1 MRLDAGD
8 DLGNRRTAR
17 AKSVHN
23 GLLEVEAIA
32 DYLFYCHS
40 ERGEGSS
47 CRKSQIPHPPK
58 QVRNNKFHMRLANK
72 VALIT
77 GGTSGIGE
85 ATALLF
91 AKEGAKVAV
100 TGRNE
105 SRGRAMAAQLLE
117 RGSEAIFLRSDV
129 RNAEECHRAVEVTVR
144 SFGRLDILFN
154 NAGVFYPDTTLE
166 CSEEKWDLQIDI
178 NLKGTFLMSK
188 FALPSMIAQGS
199 GVIINNSSGWGIVGG
214 DKAVAYCAS
223 KGGVVLLTK
232 AMAIDHGRQGIR
244 VNCICPGD
252 VDTPM
257 LPQDARLRG
266 LDWNA
271 YIAGC
276 ANRPMGRIGTAEE
289 IAKAVLFLASDDSS
303 FMTGAALVVDGGGTA
318 D

>member
-1 MRLDAGD
+1 MRLHD
-8 DLGNRRTAR
+8 
-17 AKSVHN
+17 
-23 GLLEVEAIA
+23 
-32 DYLFYCHS
+32 
-40 ERGEGSS
+40 
-47 CRKSQIPHPPK
+47 
-58 QVRNNKFHMRLANK
+58 K

-85 ATALLF
+85 ATASLF
-91 AKEGAKVAV
+91 SNEGAKVAI

-105 SRGRAMAAQLLE
+105 DRGRAISGKITE
-117 RGSEAIFLRSDV
+117 GGGEAVFLATDVSKSDHC
-129 RNAEECHRAVEVTVR
+129 RRAVEQTI
-144 SFGRLDILFN
+144 SAFGRLDILFN
-154 NAGVFYPDTTLE
+154 NAGVFYPHNALD
-166 CSEEKWDLQIDI
+166 CNEEEWDEQIDI

-188 FALPSMIAQGS
+188 YALPHMIEQGS

-223 KGGVVLLTK
+223 KGGVLLLAK
-232 AMAIDHGRQGIR
+232 AMAIDHGHQGIR

-257 LPQDARLRG
+257 LPEDARMRG
-266 LDWNA
+266 LKWED
-271 YIAGC
+271 YLAGC
-276 ANRPMGRIGTAEE
+276 NNRPMGRIGTADE

>member
-1 MRLDAGD
+1 MRLKD
-8 DLGNRRTAR
+8 R
-17 AKSVHN
+17 A
-23 GLLEVEAIA
+23 
-32 DYLFYCHS
+32 
-40 ERGEGSS
+40 
-47 CRKSQIPHPPK
+47 
-58 QVRNNKFHMRLANK
+58 
-72 VALIT
+72 ALIT

-85 ATALLF
+85 AVADLF
-91 AKEGAKVAV
+91 AREGAKVAI

-105 SRGRAMAAQLLE
+105 SRGHAVTARILE
-117 RGSEAIFLRSDV
+117 SGREAIFLRTDV
-129 RNAEECHRAVEVTVR
+129 RKAAECKRAVDETLS

-154 NAGVFYPDTTLE
+154 NAGVFYPQTALE
-166 CSEEKWDLQIDI
+166 CSEEEWDLQIDI

-188 FALPSMIAQGS
+188 YALPPMIAQSS
-199 GVIINNSSGWGIVGG
+199 GVIINNSSGWGLVGG

-232 AMAIDHGRQGIR
+232 AMAVDHGRQGIR

-257 LPQDARLRG
+257 LPEDAKLRG
-266 LDWNA
+266 LEWKT
-271 YIAGC
+271 YLAGC
-276 ANRPMGRIGTAEE
+276 ENRPMGRIGTADE

>member
-1 MRLDAGD
+1 MEAVWPDRCNPRSFGAFVRLTD
-8 DLGNRRTAR
+8 
-17 AKSVHN
+17 
-23 GLLEVEAIA
+23 
-32 DYLFYCHS
+32 
-40 ERGEGSS
+40 
-47 CRKSQIPHPPK
+47 
-58 QVRNNKFHMRLANK
+58 K

-85 ATALLF
+85 ATAFLF
-91 AKEGAKVAV
+91 ASEGAKVAL

-105 SRGRAMAAQLLE
+105 ERGRKLAE
-117 RGSEAIFLRSDV
+117 KITREEGRAIFIPADV
-129 RNAEECHRAVEVTVR
+129 RDVQQCRRSVERTVEE
-144 SFGRLDILFN
+144 FGRVDILFN
-154 NAGVFYPDTTLE
+154 NAGVFYAHDALE
-166 CSEEKWDLQIDI
+166 CSEEEWDLQIDV

-188 FALPSMIAQGS
+188 CVLTQMIAQGA
-199 GVIINNSSGWGIVGG
+199 GVIVNNSSGWGLVGG

-232 AMAIDHGRQGIR
+232 AMAVDHGRQGIR

-257 LPQDARLRG
+257 LPEDAKFRG
-266 LDWNA
+266 MKWEQYL
-271 YIAGC
+271 AGA
-276 ANRPMGRIGTAEE
+276 ANRPMGRVGRPEE

>member
-1 MRLDAGD
+1 MRL
-8 DLGNRRTAR
+8 
-17 AKSVHN
+17 
-23 GLLEVEAIA
+23 
-32 DYLFYCHS
+32 
-40 ERGEGSS
+40 
-47 CRKSQIPHPPK
+47 Q
-58 QVRNNKFHMRLANK
+58 NK

-85 ATALLF
+85 ATAILF
-91 AKEGAKVAV
+91 AKEGAKIAI

-105 SRGRAMAAQLLE
+105 TRGHAVTEQITKNGGHAVF
-117 RGSEAIFLRSDV
+117 IPTDV
-129 RNAEECHRAVEVTVR
+129 RKNNDCQLAADEILRA
-144 SFGRLDILFN
+144 FGRVDILFN
-154 NAGVFYPDTTLE
+154 NAGVFYPHTALD
-166 CSEEKWDLQIDI
+166 CSEEEWDEQIDI

-188 FALPSMIAQGS
+188 AVLPHMIERRS

-214 DKAVAYCAS
+214 DAAVAYCAS

-257 LPQDARLRG
+257 LPEDARMRG
-266 LDWNA
+266 MKWDDYL
-271 YIAGC
+271 AGC
-276 ANRPMGRIGTAEE
+276 ANRPLGRIGTADE
-289 IAKAVLFLASDDSS
+289 IAKAALFLASDDSS

>member
-1 MRLDAGD
+1 MRL
-8 DLGNRRTAR
+8 
-17 AKSVHN
+17 
-23 GLLEVEAIA
+23 
-32 DYLFYCHS
+32 
-40 ERGEGSS
+40 
-47 CRKSQIPHPPK
+47 Q
-58 QVRNNKFHMRLANK
+58 NK

-85 ATALLF
+85 AVAELF
-91 AKEGAKVAV
+91 ASDGARVAI
-100 TGRNE
+100 TGRND
-105 SRGRAMAAQLLE
+105 SRGHAVTARILE
-117 RGSEAIFLRSDV
+117 SGGKAIFVRTDV
-129 RNAEECHRAVEVTVR
+129 RHAAECKRAVDATLS

-154 NAGVFYPDTTLE
+154 NAGVFFPQTALE
-166 CSEEKWDLQIDI
+166 CSEEEWDLQIDI

-188 FALPSMIAQGS
+188 YALEPMIAQG
-199 GVIINNSSGWGIVGG
+199 GGIIINNSSGWGLVGG

-252 VDTPM
+252 VGTPM
-257 LPQDARLRG
+257 LPEDARRRG
-266 LDWNA
+266 LEWKT
-271 YIAGC
+271 YLAGC
-276 ANRPMGRIGTAEE
+276 ENRPMGRIGTPNE